1 MNQALSP
8 AQRQQTEAVFLGDTE
23 TSASLA
29 AIEAAVGEDRQ
40 CPHCGTPGAISRG
53 KARGLRRYQCKECR
67 KTFNAATGTPL
78 SGLHRKDKWLSFGAC
93 LADGL
98 TVRAS
103 AERCGLAVNTA
114 LRWRH
119 RFLAGKDLKARKL
132 TGIVE
137 ADEKT
142 YVLESRKG
150 ARNLERKAR
159 RRGGKASKRGL
170 SDEQVPVLVVA
181 DRSGA
186 TVSAV
191 LPAVNADTLREVI
204 APVVDEDIVWLS
216 LQAVCVHVMFFV
228 KSEGWIDMDHKQ
240 FQEWLSGI
248 DHLSPAQR
256 QQTEAVFL
264 GDTETSASLA
274 AIEAAVGE
282 DRQCPHCGTPG
293 AISRGKARG
302 LRRYQCKECRKT
314 FNAATGTPLSG
325 LHRKDKWLSFGACLA
340 DGLTVRASAERCGLA
355 VNTALRWRHRFLAA
369 KDLKARKLTGIVE
382 ADETYVLE
390 SRKGA
395 RNLER
400 KARRRGGKASKRG
413 LSDEQVPVL
422 VVADRS
428 GATVSAVLPAVNADT
443 LREVIAP
450 VVDED
455 IVLVTDG
462 HRACP
467 RCAAAIGAHHEA
479 LNLSRS
485 ERVRGAFHIQIAADP
500 AVNNRHSRLK
510 DFLRRYRGVATR
522 YLDNYL
528 RWFQRLELENASP
541 RACLATAIACPCI
554 QFVN

>member
-1 MNQALSP
+1 MA
-8 AQRQQTEAVFLGDTE
+8 RQGVCDG
-23 TSASLA
+23 TSAKNA
-29 AIEAAVGEDRQ
+29 GR
-40 CPHCGTPGAISRG
+40 H
-53 KARGLRRYQCKECR
+53 Y
-67 KTFNAATGTPL
+67 NAATGTPL
-78 SGLHRKDKWLSFGAC
+78 SGLHRKDKWLAFGAC

-119 RFLAGKDLKARKL
+119 RFPAAKDLKARKL

-137 ADEKT
+137 ADET
-142 YVLESRKG
+142 CVPESRKG

-191 LPAVNADTLREVI
+191 LPAVNAD
-204 APVVDEDIVWLS
+204 P
-216 LQAVCVHVMFFV
+216 
-228 KSEGWIDMDHKQ
+228 
-240 FQEWLSGI
+240 
-248 DHLSPAQR
+248 
-256 QQTEAVFL
+256 
-264 GDTETSASLA
+264 
-274 AIEAAVGE
+274 
-282 DRQCPHCGTPG
+282 
-293 AISRGKARG
+293 
-302 LRRYQCKECRKT
+302 
-314 FNAATGTPLSG
+314 
-325 LHRKDKWLSFGACLA
+325 
-340 DGLTVRASAERCGLA
+340 
-355 VNTALRWRHRFLAA
+355 
-369 KDLKARKLTGIVE
+369 
-382 ADETYVLE
+382 
-390 SRKGA
+390 
-395 RNLER
+395 
-400 KARRRGGKASKRG
+400 
-413 LSDEQVPVL
+413 
-422 VVADRS
+422 
-428 GATVSAVLPAVNADT
+428 

-485 ERVRGAFHIQIAADP
+485 ERVRGAFHIQT
-500 AVNNRHSRLK
+500 VNNRHSRLK

-522 YLDNYL
+522 YLDNDL

-541 RACLATAIACPCI
+541 RACLATAIARPCI
-554 QFVN
+554 QFLN

>member
-1 MNQALSP
+1 MWAIVAHAVEISMDLSQSLANLRHLPSQAKVRSTTHPQDRTWLCLQVVCVHVMFFVKSEGWIGMDHKQFQDWLSGIDHLSP
-8 AQRQQTEAVFLGDTE
+8 AQRQQTEAVFPGDTE

-53 KARGLRRYQCKECR
+53 KARGLRRYRCKECR

-78 SGLHRKDKWLSFGAC
+78 SGLHRKDKWLAFGAC

-103 AERCGLAVNTA
+103 AERCGLAVNIA

-119 RFLAGKDLKARKL
+119 RFPAAKDLKARKL

-137 ADEKT
+137 ADET
-142 YVLESRKG
+142 CVPESRKG

-191 LPAVNADTLREVI
+191 LPAVNAD
-204 APVVDEDIVWLS
+204 P
-216 LQAVCVHVMFFV
+216 
-228 KSEGWIDMDHKQ
+228 
-240 FQEWLSGI
+240 
-248 DHLSPAQR
+248 
-256 QQTEAVFL
+256 
-264 GDTETSASLA
+264 
-274 AIEAAVGE
+274 
-282 DRQCPHCGTPG
+282 
-293 AISRGKARG
+293 
-302 LRRYQCKECRKT
+302 
-314 FNAATGTPLSG
+314 
-325 LHRKDKWLSFGACLA
+325 
-340 DGLTVRASAERCGLA
+340 
-355 VNTALRWRHRFLAA
+355 
-369 KDLKARKLTGIVE
+369 
-382 ADETYVLE
+382 
-390 SRKGA
+390 
-395 RNLER
+395 
-400 KARRRGGKASKRG
+400 
-413 LSDEQVPVL
+413 
-422 VVADRS
+422 
-428 GATVSAVLPAVNADT
+428 

-462 HRACP
+462 HRADP

-485 ERVRGAFHIQIAADP
+485 ERVRGAVHIQT
-500 AVNNRHSRLK
+500 VNNRHSRLQ

-522 YLDNYL
+522 YLDNDL

-541 RACLATAIACPCI
+541 RACLATAIARPCR
-554 QFVN
+554 QFIN

>member
-1 MNQALSP
+1 MDHKQFQEWLSGIDHHSP

-29 AIEAAVGEDRQ
+29 AIEAAVGGDRQ

-78 SGLHRKDKWLSFGAC
+78 SGLHHKDKWLSFGAC

-103 AERCGLAVNTA
+103 AERYGLAVNTA

-119 RFLAGKDLKARKL
+119 RFLAAKDLKARKL

-137 ADEKT
+137 ADET

-150 ARNLERKAR
+150 VRNLERKAR

-191 LPAVNADTLREVI
+191 LPAVNADPLREV
-204 APVVDEDIVWLS
+204 L
-216 LQAVCVHVMFFV
+216 
-228 KSEGWIDMDHKQ
+228 
-240 FQEWLSGI
+240 
-248 DHLSPAQR
+248 
-256 QQTEAVFL
+256 
-264 GDTETSASLA
+264 
-274 AIEAAVGE
+274 
-282 DRQCPHCGTPG
+282 
-293 AISRGKARG
+293 
-302 LRRYQCKECRKT
+302 
-314 FNAATGTPLSG
+314 
-325 LHRKDKWLSFGACLA
+325 
-340 DGLTVRASAERCGLA
+340 
-355 VNTALRWRHRFLAA
+355 
-369 KDLKARKLTGIVE
+369 
-382 ADETYVLE
+382 
-390 SRKGA
+390 
-395 RNLER
+395 
-400 KARRRGGKASKRG
+400 
-413 LSDEQVPVL
+413 
-422 VVADRS
+422 
-428 GATVSAVLPAVNADT
+428 
-443 LREVIAP
+443 AP

-462 HRACP
+462 HRAYP

-485 ERVRGAFHIQIAADP
+485 ERMRGAFHVQT
-500 AVNNRHSRLK
+500 VNNRHRRLQ

-522 YLDNYL
+522 YLGNYL

-541 RACLATAIACPCI
+541 RACLATAIARTCI

>member
-1 MNQALSP
+1 M
-8 AQRQQTEAVFLGDTE
+8 VIGDRPPQPGAAAANRSRVPGNTE

-40 CPHCGTPGAISRG
+40 CPHWWHARCHIAWQG
-53 KARGLRRYQCKECR
+53 KGSATVPVQGMQEDIQCR
-67 KTFNAATGTPL
+67 DRHPL
-78 SGLHRKDKWLSFGAC
+78 SGLHLKDRWLSFGAC

-119 RFLAGKDLKARKL
+119 RFPAAKDLKAHKL

-137 ADEKT
+137 ADET
-142 YVLESRKG
+142 CVPESRKG

-170 SDEQVPVLVVA
+170 SDEQVPVLVAA

-191 LPAVNADTLREVI
+191 LPAVNAN
-204 APVVDEDIVWLS
+204 P
-216 LQAVCVHVMFFV
+216 
-228 KSEGWIDMDHKQ
+228 
-240 FQEWLSGI
+240 
-248 DHLSPAQR
+248 
-256 QQTEAVFL
+256 
-264 GDTETSASLA
+264 
-274 AIEAAVGE
+274 
-282 DRQCPHCGTPG
+282 
-293 AISRGKARG
+293 
-302 LRRYQCKECRKT
+302 
-314 FNAATGTPLSG
+314 
-325 LHRKDKWLSFGACLA
+325 
-340 DGLTVRASAERCGLA
+340 
-355 VNTALRWRHRFLAA
+355 
-369 KDLKARKLTGIVE
+369 
-382 ADETYVLE
+382 
-390 SRKGA
+390 
-395 RNLER
+395 
-400 KARRRGGKASKRG
+400 
-413 LSDEQVPVL
+413 
-422 VVADRS
+422 
-428 GATVSAVLPAVNADT
+428 

-479 LNLSRS
+479 LNLSRR

-510 DFLRRYRGVATR
+510 DFLRRYRGAATR
-522 YLDNYL
+522 YLDNCL

-541 RACLATAIACPCI
+541 RACLATAIARPCI
-554 QFVN
+554 QYRELSHEIPQ

>member
-1 MNQALSP
+1 
-8 AQRQQTEAVFLGDTE
+8 
-23 TSASLA
+23 
-29 AIEAAVGEDRQ
+29 
-40 CPHCGTPGAISRG
+40 
-53 KARGLRRYQCKECR
+53 
-67 KTFNAATGTPL
+67 
-78 SGLHRKDKWLSFGAC
+78 
-93 LADGL
+93 
-98 TVRAS
+98 
-103 AERCGLAVNTA
+103 
-114 LRWRH
+114 
-119 RFLAGKDLKARKL
+119 
-132 TGIVE
+132 
-137 ADEKT
+137 
-142 YVLESRKG
+142 
-150 ARNLERKAR
+150 
-159 RRGGKASKRGL
+159 
-170 SDEQVPVLVVA
+170 
-181 DRSGA
+181 
-186 TVSAV
+186 
-191 LPAVNADTLREVI
+191 
-204 APVVDEDIVWLS
+204 
-216 LQAVCVHVMFFV
+216 
-228 KSEGWIDMDHKQ
+228 MDHKQ

-382 ADETYVLE
+382 ADETYVPE

-413 LSDEQVPVL
+413 LSDEQVSVL
-422 VVADRS
+422 VVADRG
-428 GATVSAVLPAVNADT
+428 GATGSAVLPAVNADT

-462 HRACP
+462 HRADP

-485 ERVRGAFHIQIAADP
+485 ERVRGAFHIQT
-500 AVNNRHSRLK
+500 VNNRHSRLK

-541 RACLATAIACPCI
+541 RACLATAIARPCI

>member
-1 MNQALSP
+1 M
-8 AQRQQTEAVFLGDTE
+8 
-23 TSASLA
+23 
-29 AIEAAVGEDRQ
+29 
-40 CPHCGTPGAISRG
+40 
-53 KARGLRRYQCKECR
+53 
-67 KTFNAATGTPL
+67 

-119 RFLAGKDLKARKL
+119 RF
-132 TGIVE
+132 
-137 ADEKT
+137 
-142 YVLESRKG
+142 
-150 ARNLERKAR
+150 
-159 RRGGKASKRGL
+159 
-170 SDEQVPVLVVA
+170 P
-181 DRSGA
+181 
-186 TVSAV
+186 
-191 LPAVNADTLREVI
+191 
-204 APVVDEDIVWLS
+204 
-216 LQAVCVHVMFFV
+216 
-228 KSEGWIDMDHKQ
+228 
-240 FQEWLSGI
+240 
-248 DHLSPAQR
+248 
-256 QQTEAVFL
+256 
-264 GDTETSASLA
+264 
-274 AIEAAVGE
+274 
-282 DRQCPHCGTPG
+282 
-293 AISRGKARG
+293 
-302 LRRYQCKECRKT
+302 
-314 FNAATGTPLSG
+314 
-325 LHRKDKWLSFGACLA
+325 
-340 DGLTVRASAERCGLA
+340 
-355 VNTALRWRHRFLAA
+355 AA

-422 VVADRS
+422 VAADRS
-428 GATVSAVLPAVNADT
+428 GATVSAVLPAVNAGP

-522 YLDNYL
+522 SLDNYL

-541 RACLATAIACPCI
+541 RACLATAIARPCI

>member
-1 MNQALSP
+1 MDHKQFQEWLSGIDHLSP

-23 TSASLA
+23 TAASLA
-29 AIEAAVGEDRQ
+29 VIEAAVGGEIASARIVARQ
-40 CPHCGTPGAISRG
+40 APISRG

-78 SGLHRKDKWLSFGAC
+78 SGLHHKDKWLSFGAC

-119 RFLAGKDLKARKL
+119 RF
-132 TGIVE
+132 
-137 ADEKT
+137 
-142 YVLESRKG
+142 
-150 ARNLERKAR
+150 
-159 RRGGKASKRGL
+159 
-170 SDEQVPVLVVA
+170 P
-181 DRSGA
+181 
-186 TVSAV
+186 
-191 LPAVNADTLREVI
+191 
-204 APVVDEDIVWLS
+204 
-216 LQAVCVHVMFFV
+216 
-228 KSEGWIDMDHKQ
+228 
-240 FQEWLSGI
+240 
-248 DHLSPAQR
+248 
-256 QQTEAVFL
+256 
-264 GDTETSASLA
+264 
-274 AIEAAVGE
+274 
-282 DRQCPHCGTPG
+282 
-293 AISRGKARG
+293 
-302 LRRYQCKECRKT
+302 
-314 FNAATGTPLSG
+314 
-325 LHRKDKWLSFGACLA
+325 
-340 DGLTVRASAERCGLA
+340 
-355 VNTALRWRHRFLAA
+355 AA

-462 HRACP
+462 HRADP

-541 RACLATAIACPCI
+541 RACLATAIARPCI

>member
-1 MNQALSP
+1 MGGFRPYGPVGDPLHHVADLANHFVRPDWVNILGLRASEQNEIYTSFVQNRDLLNYFDDTVLEGLREEKFYTPYNDLTLSSSNKK
-8 AQRQQTEAVFLGDTE
+8 L
-23 TSASLA
+23 
-29 AIEAAVGEDRQ
+29 
-40 CPHCGTPGAISRG
+40 G
-53 KARGLRRYQCKECR
+53 KALNHPILGG
-67 KTFNAATGTPL
+67 AAEYDI
-78 SGLHRKDKWLSFGAC
+78 RFF
-93 LADGL
+93 
-98 TVRAS
+98 
-103 AERCGLAVNTA
+103 ER
-114 LRWRH
+114 
-119 RFLAGKDLKARKL
+119 
-132 TGIVE
+132 
-137 ADEKT
+137 
-142 YVLESRKG
+142 
-150 ARNLERKAR
+150 
-159 RRGGKASKRGL
+159 
-170 SDEQVPVLVVA
+170 
-181 DRSGA
+181 
-186 TVSAV
+186 
-191 LPAVNADTLREVI
+191 
-204 APVVDEDIVWLS
+204 LS
-216 LQAVCVHVMFFV
+216 LQSVCVHVMFFV

-264 GDTETSASLA
+264 GDTETSALLA

-428 GATVSAVLPAVNADT
+428 GATVCAVLPAVNADT

-462 HRACP
+462 HRADP

-485 ERVRGAFHIQIAADP
+485 ERVRGAFHIQT
-500 AVNNRHSRLK
+500 VNNRHSRLK

-522 YLDNYL
+522 HLDNYL

-541 RACLATAIACPCI
+541 RACLATAIARPCI

>member
-1 MNQALSP
+1 MDHKQFQDWLSGIDYLSP

-53 KARGLRRYQCKECR
+53 KARGLRRYQCKEC
-67 KTFNAATGTPL
+67 
-78 SGLHRKDKWLSFGAC
+78 
-93 LADGL
+93 
-98 TVRAS
+98 
-103 AERCGLAVNTA
+103 
-114 LRWRH
+114 
-119 RFLAGKDLKARKL
+119 
-132 TGIVE
+132 
-137 ADEKT
+137 
-142 YVLESRKG
+142 
-150 ARNLERKAR
+150 
-159 RRGGKASKRGL
+159 
-170 SDEQVPVLVVA
+170 
-181 DRSGA
+181 
-186 TVSAV
+186 
-191 LPAVNADTLREVI
+191 
-204 APVVDEDIVWLS
+204 
-216 LQAVCVHVMFFV
+216 
-228 KSEGWIDMDHKQ
+228 
-240 FQEWLSGI
+240 
-248 DHLSPAQR
+248 
-256 QQTEAVFL
+256 
-264 GDTETSASLA
+264 
-274 AIEAAVGE
+274 
-282 DRQCPHCGTPG
+282 
-293 AISRGKARG
+293 
-302 LRRYQCKECRKT
+302 
-314 FNAATGTPLSG
+314 
-325 LHRKDKWLSFGACLA
+325 
-340 DGLTVRASAERCGLA
+340 
-355 VNTALRWRHRFLAA
+355 
-369 KDLKARKLTGIVE
+369 KLTGIVE

-462 HRACP
+462 HRADP

-485 ERVRGAFHIQIAADP
+485 ERVRGAFHIQT
-500 AVNNRHSRLK
+500 VNNRHSRLK

-541 RACLATAIACPCI
+541 RACLATAIARPCI